1 MLVEA
6 IRGFYI
12 LLLFPFHTAM
22 IFNNYGNF
30 APDKLKDGGVYLE
43 ETGVSI
49 PIDEIISI
57 EGTLFNVME
66 HF

>member
-1 MLVEA
+1 M
-6 IRGFYI
+6 
-12 LLLFPFHTAM
+12 LLFPFHTAM